1 MNLSGAGMA
10 RNVLYGVDEVSVG
23 NRWMDKW
30 VILVT
35 ADGQVGRRFTCRFRI
50 DGRCRAREDIG
61 QC

>member
-1 MNLSGAGMA
+1 MA